1 MRLGKMKKGRSS
13 MGFSYG
19 VFFCTVFLLTYDP
32 STEAGAYL
40 DPGTGSMVLQLLLGG
55 ITGAI
60 VVGKLYWQ
68 KVRNFFKRE
77 DLP

>member
-1 MRLGKMKKGRSS
+1 
-13 MGFSYG
+13 
-19 VFFCTVFLLTYDP
+19 
-32 STEAGAYL
+32 
-40 DPGTGSMVLQLLLGG
+40 MVLQLLLGG

-77 DLP
+77 DLQ